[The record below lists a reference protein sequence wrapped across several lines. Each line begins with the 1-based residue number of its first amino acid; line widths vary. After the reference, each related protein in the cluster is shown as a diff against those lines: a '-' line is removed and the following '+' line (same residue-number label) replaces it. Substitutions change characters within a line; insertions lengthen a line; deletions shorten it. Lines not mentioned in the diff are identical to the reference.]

1 MLAEGKNPVRE
12 ALKSN
17 LTIEKILVL
26 DKTQDKEIR
35 EQIEIAKQRKIR
47 VEFVQ
52 KVVLDK
58 MSQTGHHQGIIA
70 VTTDFKYSDLD
81 QILSK
86 VKNNNKRKLF
96 LILDGIEDP
105 HNLGGIIR
113 SAECF
118 GVSAVIIP
126 ARRSALVNETVIRT
140 SAGAVNL
147 VDVCK
152 VTNVNDAIKKLK
164 DNNIFVYAADMDGE
178 PIARTNLTGDIA
190 IVVGSEGFG
199 VSNLTRKLADQIVAI
214 PMIGEINSLN
224 ASVSAGIMLYEAFRQ
239 QKK

>member
-12 ALKSN
+12 ALKSD

-26 DKTQDKEIR
+26 DKTQDKDIR
-35 EQIEIAKQRKIR
+35 EQIEIAKQRKVRI
-47 VEFVQ
+47 EFVQ

-70 VTTDFKYSDLD
+70 VTTDFKYTELD
-81 QILSK
+81 DVLAK
-86 VKNNNKRKLF
+86 LKNSNKRKLF

-140 SAGAVNL
+140 SAGAAQL
-147 VDVCK
+147 VKICK
-152 VTNVNDAIKKLK
+152 VTNINDAIKKLK
-164 DNNIFVYAADMDGE
+164 DNNIFVYAADMDGA
-178 PIARTNLTGDIA
+178 PLAKTNLTGGIA

-199 VSNLTRKLADQIVAI
+199 VSSLTRKLADQIVAI
-214 PMIGEINSLN
+214 PMTGEINSLN
-224 ASVSAGIMLYEAFRQ
+224 ASVSAGIMLYEAVRQ
-239 QKK
+239 QK